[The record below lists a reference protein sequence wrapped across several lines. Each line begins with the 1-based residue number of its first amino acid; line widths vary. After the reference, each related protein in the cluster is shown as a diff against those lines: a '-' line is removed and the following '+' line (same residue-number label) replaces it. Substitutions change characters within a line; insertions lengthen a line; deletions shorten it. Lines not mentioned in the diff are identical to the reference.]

1 MYRAKTEVQWIH
13 YIRIPLGRWKI
24 IPMSIFLNI
33 PEYSYM
39 AGLGSFIIVINSITI
54 NCSFDIIIIL
64 FGIQNIVLVCRPKN
78 CSYVIGYPS
87 VRY

>member
-1 MYRAKTEVQWIH
+1 MDSLYKNTVGTVEN
-13 YIRIPLGRWKI
+13 Y
-24 IPMSIFLNI
+24 SYEYI

-64 FGIQNIVLVCRPKN
+64 YGIQNIVLVCRPNN
-78 CSYVIGYPS
+78 CP
-87 VRY
+87 